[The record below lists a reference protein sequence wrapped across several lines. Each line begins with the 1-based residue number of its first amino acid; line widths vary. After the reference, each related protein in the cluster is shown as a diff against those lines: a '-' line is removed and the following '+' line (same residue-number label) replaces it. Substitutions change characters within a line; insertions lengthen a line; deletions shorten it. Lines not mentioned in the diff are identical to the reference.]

1 MRREKVTCLLSFS
14 AEKVTCLLSFSAEK
28 VTCLLTENS
37 PKSQL
42 ACGKLPIRGTVA
54 FRLYFQVAAHAP
66 MALHHRAPYRHLP
79 ALSLSVSIR
88 LVWIVP
94 GRVWAA
100 SFRVGWSCFRCV
112 GATPSPDRYAWPC
125 GHPSRYCLSRP
136 DSFKSVR
143 PTLHSISVPRC
154 PVFPGFGEGKTGH
167 RKRRKLMAQTF
178 TPRTTGLSEAT
189 LCNAGGQTN
198 DFPQ

>member
-1 MRREKVTCLLSFS
+1 MFVKFFS
-14 AEKVTCLLSFSAEK
+14 GESDVFVKFFSGESD
-28 VTCLLTENS
+28 VFVN
-37 PKSQL
+37 
-42 ACGKLPIRGTVA
+42 GKLPEITA
-54 FRLYFQVAAHAP
+54 CLWKT
-66 MALHHRAPYRHLP
+66 PYSRHCRFP
-79 ALSLSVSIR
+79 ALF
-88 LVWIVP
+88 P
-94 GRVWAA
+94 GRSSCPHGLAPPGTLPTLTDTVVICLYSPSLDRPWACLGRFV
-100 SFRVGWSCFRCV
+100 SGWLVVFSLRRRNTFARPLRL
-112 GATPSPDRYAWPC
+112 ALRPSVKVLLVPA
-125 GHPSRYCLSRP
+125 

-178 TPRTTGLSEAT
+178 TPRTTGLREAT

>member
-1 MRREKVTCLLSFS
+1 MFVKFFS
-14 AEKVTCLLSFSAEK
+14 GESDVFVKFFSGESD
-28 VTCLLTENS
+28 VFVN
-37 PKSQL
+37 
-42 ACGKLPIRGTVA
+42 GKLPEITTCLWKTPYWRHCRFPA
-54 FRLYFQVAAHAP
+54 LYSQVAAHAP
-66 MALHHRAPYRHLP
+66 MALHHRAPYRYLP
-79 ALSLSVSIR
+79 TLSLSVSIR

-100 SFRVGWSCFRCV
+100 SFRVGWSCFRCA